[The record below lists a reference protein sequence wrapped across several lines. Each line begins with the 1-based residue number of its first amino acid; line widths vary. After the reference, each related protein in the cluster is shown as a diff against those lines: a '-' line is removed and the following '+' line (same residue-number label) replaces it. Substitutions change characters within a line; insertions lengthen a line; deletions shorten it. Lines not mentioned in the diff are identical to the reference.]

1 MTLKEFKMV
10 ANKCG
15 FKVFKDFKY
24 GKFYNIYFND
34 DCNNIN
40 YFMGQYFDAHYKK
53 LQYAELYP
61 PQNFKTLSPDTS
73 LNGEKFYNWRDMQ
86 EQLLKN
92 LFLMKRYDL
101 EYRQNLKDGIAI

>member
-34 DCNNIN
+34 DYNNIN
-40 YFMGQYFDAHYKK
+40 YFMGQYFDAHDEKF
-53 LQYAELYP
+53 QYAELYP
-61 PQNFKTLSPDTS
+61 PQNFRLCRPDTS
-73 LNGEKFYNWRDMQ
+73 LCGEKFYNWQDMQ

-92 LFLMKRYDL
+92 LFIMKRLDL
-101 EYRQNLKDGIAI
+101 EYRQNLKDGTAI

>member
-40 YFMGQYFDAHYKK
+40 YFMGQYFDIHYKK
-53 LQYAELYP
+53 YQYAELYP
-61 PQNFKTLSPDTS
+61 PQNFKLSSPDTS
-73 LNGEKFYNWRDMQ
+73 LSGEKFYNWRDMQ